1 MSTLGW
7 VTHTTK
13 NLVWR
18 LDGYCYLAAIN
29 QVRLESQQWP
39 KQPTMYTMA
48 NFHYKYRKYIGFKV
62 YKSTDSKYHL
72 ELDLECKLGE
82 GWTEIDCLAKEG
94 LTHYQRIGGEGLT
107 SKIKE
112 FNGTN
117 YQEWAQKMEAYLK
130 TQELWYYIN
139 GTIE

>member
-29 QVRLESQQWP
+29 QVRLESQHWP

-48 NFHYKYRKYIGFKV
+48 NFHYKYRKCTGFSI
-62 YKSTDSKYHL
+62 YKTADKMFHL
-72 ELDLECKLGE
+72 ELDSNVSNTD
-82 GWTEIDCLAKEG
+82 GWSEID
-94 LTHYQRIGGEGLT
+94 HIR
-107 SKIKE
+107 
-112 FNGTN
+112 
-117 YQEWAQKMEAYLK
+117 
-130 TQELWYYIN
+130 
-139 GTIE
+139 